1 MAENPAGTDIAGFD
15 IIVTYQH
22 ERIQST
28 YVVIGVPAIA
38 VGYGVF
44 TSNGS
49 TCVTGRMKY
58 A

>member
-1 MAENPAGTDIAGFD
+1 MAENPAGTDIAWFD

-22 ERIQST
+22 DRIQSM
-28 YVVIGVPAIA
+28 YVVIGVSAIA
-38 VGYGVF
+38 VGYGTL

-58 A
+58 